1 MKVRYKQPDSD
12 ASQLLEWPIR
22 REQALKDGKEAS
34 DRFRF
39 AAAVAGFGQLL
50 RGGKYTGAFGYDE
63 VQALARAARG
73 DDPYG
78 YRSEFLTLVGLAKAL
93 TPGKSG
99 EPGQMIR

>member
-1 MKVRYKQPDSD
+1 M
-12 ASQLLEWPIR
+12 LEWPIR
-22 REQALKDGKEAS
+22 REQALKDWNATS

-50 RGGKYTGAFGYDE
+50 RGGKHTGAFGYDE
-63 VQALARAARG
+63 VQALARAALS

-78 YRSEFLTLVGLAKAL
+78 YRSECLTLVGLAKSL

-99 EPGQMIR
+99 EQGQMIR